1 MFPNKKNV
9 KPRWDAKE
17 FPKEPVTDQLK
28 PLVTGFNDPNSN
40 SLKIYQ
46 DATIFAGRLNQGT
59 VIQQT
64 IKEQAYVLCS
74 YGTIKINK
82 IELLG
87 DLSYLDKF

>member
-1 MFPNKKNV
+1 V

-46 DATIFAGRLNQGT
+46 DATIFCWKTKSRNSNSTNYQGT
-59 VIQQT
+59 GICFC
-64 IKEQAYVLCS
+64 ALM
-74 YGTIKINK
+74 
-82 IELLG
+82 ELL
-87 DLSYLDKF
+87 K